1 MKKPVHNPREVA
13 EIVAVQALSFI
24 AGDPERLGLFL
35 AESGIGPETLRTAA
49 ADPQFL
55 ASVLD
60 FVLRDDATV
69 KAFASVSQLHPT
81 NIAAAR
87 HFGCFLLDG
96 LFFLGGAD
104 RPLQGHLAVFRN
116 NLYVVGISGQRLV
129 VHDGLAD
136 FLHHVAI

>member
-13 EIVAVQALSFI
+13 EIVAIQALGFI
-24 AGDPERLGLFL
+24 AGEPERLGLFL

-69 KAFASVSQLHPT
+69 KAFANVSQLHPT

-87 HFGCFLLDG
+87 EV
-96 LFFLGGAD
+96 LGD
-104 RPLQGHLAVFRN
+104 PKWERDVP
-116 NLYVVGISGQRLV
+116 
-129 VHDGLAD
+129 
-136 FLHHVAI
+136 